1 MPDFKMTARAKI
13 DMGRKENGNPGSY
26 DPTTPSTKRQ
36 KIEAIREQLI
46 GEYSKR
52 AGEKG
57 ELDQQL
63 LDEFDKEFLHQV
75 KTQFMV
81 DPDPKEDPQPTKRKK

>member
-1 MPDFKMTARAKI
+1 MLQSMPDFKMTARAKI
-13 DMGRKENGNPGSY
+13 DYGQIENGQGSY

-57 ELDQQL
+57 ELDKQL
-63 LDEFDKEFLHQV
+63 IEEFDKEFIHQV
-75 KTQFMV
+75 KT
-81 DPDPKEDPQPTKRKK
+81 